1 MSENP
6 TETNQIFLNNMR
18 KMFEED
24 TEDTIIL
31 GKYRVSESQVTV
43 VSVGTRVTVRTDSGS
58 KDCLLLRVIPIERMK
73 SVWIFP
79 MDYSDAEVGLI
90 TRSGSYVIQSSL
102 MKSESFIDY
111 ITMKI
116 SDSRVFRT
124 NMPAIAARTLLPRA
138 LT

>member
-24 TEDTIIL
+24 TEDTTIL

-79 MDYSDAEVGLI
+79 MDYS
-90 TRSGSYVIQSSL
+90 
-102 MKSESFIDY
+102 
-111 ITMKI
+111 
-116 SDSRVFRT
+116 
-124 NMPAIAARTLLPRA
+124 PPR
-138 LT
+138 